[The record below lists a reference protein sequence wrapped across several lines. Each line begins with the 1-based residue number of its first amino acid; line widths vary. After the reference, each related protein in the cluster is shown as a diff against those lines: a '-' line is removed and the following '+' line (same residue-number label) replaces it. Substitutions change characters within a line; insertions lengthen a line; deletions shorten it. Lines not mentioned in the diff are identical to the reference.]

1 MNWRN
6 AALVGALGFV
16 FLNTPTL
23 AQTPQALEGEWAS
36 SYGPYKGGL
45 RLTNITDDGGKLKGT
60 ILFQSSGCP
69 VEKPFEGRYEDG
81 GNTLIVNTH
90 LGSPCGKVGLK
101 MAKDGNGWKGK
112 YIAEYPDGGDVRLSK
127 K

>member
-1 MNWRN
+1 MNLRN
-6 AALVGALGFV
+6 AAFVGALSCAF
-16 FLNTPTL
+16 FSAATF

-45 RLTNITDDGGKLKGT
+45 RLMNITEESGKLKGT

-101 MAKDGNGWKGK
+101 MAKDGDGWKGK
-112 YIAEYPDGGDVRLSK
+112 YLAEFPDGGDVRLSK